1 MAESLNICVVDD
13 DRDVAE
19 GLAEILELAG
29 HQVRTAFSG
38 QDALGILDEAD
49 FDIAFLN
56 ANLPEQTRLE
66 SFMQIRKAKP
76 DMKAV
81 MMTGY
86 TIEQLLR
93 QAVHGGSVT
102 VLQKPVAMDEVLRA
116 LEGAKPR
123 GVILVAE
130 DDPDIRHKIS
140 DTLALQDYRVGTA
153 RAVGDALDMVFA
165 NECDILVLD
174 LRLPVID
181 ALEVYLEL
189 EKHDRALPTIVIS
202 SAPDKDNGPIDLLR
216 DQTITGVLV
225 KPFDPA
231 RLLAVLGKMHKNVDA
246 PVVEEPAIEY
256 GHADGN
262 RGRILV
268 IDDDRDL
275 AEGLADILRE
285 LGHSVEIA
293 FNGSDAL
300 EIARRFDA
308 QIALVD
314 IKLGRTSG
322 LELISSLKELRP
334 GIVNVVITANAGKE
348 SVIAALRSGAFDFLN
363 KPMHPQDLFVI
374 LERCFEQIR
383 AHKDN
388 STDSAEP
395 ASEFVASASH
405 ELRDPL
411 NAVIGFSEILGD
423 EMLGPLGS
431 DQYVHYAKG
440 INEAGQ
446 HLTSV
451 IDDIFENTGEGSQEL
466 ETEEPRTAPPQG
478 ATDPPADSPEQWA
491 KPPSAEPLADLPEHS
506 RPQPSDTEPG
516 DPNAGDPEVQAQ
528 QLGGGPSGDPQSSE
542 PAPLQKEPGWPEK
555 GALPPYEE
563 PSARVDPGSTSA
575 EKAFAGPSEANESEF
590 GAAPHTPKDPEPA
603 AAGETAMESTI
614 DPGGKNHPPP
624 VWTGTFEDET
634 HPLPPES
641 EESPGGS
648 AGISLETADYS
659 RPSEAEAGPI
669 DLGHTEPEQPAA
681 AWPEPSETD
690 PVDSEQRGLDAPDPG
705 AGHAFMDDVPATEAV
720 TEGSRPDRGEGAE
733 HETEDEEEGHEDQ
746 GPELTHED
754 REKKILRFS
763 PFKKVI

>member
-102 VLQKPVAMDEVLRA
+102 VLQKPVVMDEVLRA

-153 RAVGDALDMVFA
+153 RSVGDALDMVFA

-202 SAPDKDNGPIDLLR
+202 SAPDKEGGSIDLLR

-231 RLLAVLGKMHKNVDA
+231 RLLAVLGKMHKTVDA
-246 PVVEEPAIEY
+246 PVVEEPAIED
-256 GHADGN
+256 GPANDGPADGSQ
-262 RGRILV
+262 GRILV

-300 EIARRFDA
+300 EIASRFDA

-363 KPMHPQDLFVI
+363 KPMHPEDLFVI

-383 AHKDN
+383 ANKDT
-388 STDSAEP
+388 STESGEP

-451 IDDIFENTGEGSQEL
+451 IDDIFENTEEGSQAL
-466 ETEEPRTAPPQG
+466 EAEEPRTAPPQD

-491 KPPSAEPLADLPEHS
+491 EPPSAEPLADLPEHS

-516 DPNAGDPEVQAQ
+516 DPDAGDPEVQAQ
-528 QLGGGPSGDPQSSE
+528 QLGGWPSGDPQPSE
-542 PAPLQKEPGWPEK
+542 PAPLQTEPGWPEK
-555 GALPPYEE
+555 STLPPYEE
-563 PSARVDPGSTSA
+563 PSARVDPGSPSA
-575 EKAFAGPSEANESEF
+575 EKAFAGPSEANEWEF
-590 GAAPHTPKDPEPA
+590 GATPHTPEDPEPA
-603 AAGETAMESTI
+603 AAGGTAMESTI

-624 VWTGTFEDET
+624 LWTGTFEDET
-634 HPLPPES
+634 HPLPTES
-641 EESPGGS
+641 EESPGGT
-648 AGISLETADYS
+648 AGITSETADYS
-659 RPSEAEAGPI
+659 RPSEVEAGSI
-669 DLGHTEPEQPAA
+669 DLGHTKPKQPAS
-681 AWPEPSETD
+681 AWPEPSETG
-690 PVDSEQRGLDAPDPG
+690 PVDPGQHGLDIPDS
-705 AGHAFMDDVPATEAV
+705 ALMDEVPAIE
-720 TEGSRPDRGEGAE
+720 EGAE
-733 HETEDEEEGHEDQ
+733 REAQHEEEDQ
-746 GPELTHED
+746 EGEHPEPAPED